1 MRSPTSASEP
11 SPAGADGSNA
21 MDEPTTGDGVVG
33 DPGAADAE
41 PEPTR
46 MLPHMSVNVRS
57 VSLAVV
63 AVLASVF
70 ALHWAQAVIVPVL
83 LGVMVSYA
91 LAPVVDRMETWRLPR
106 AAGAGLLIFTII
118 GGLGWGAWSMSDDAT
133 ALDETLPE
141 VAQKLRQSMRGA
153 NPRVDPF
160 AKVQQAATEIQS
172 AAEESANAS
181 APASAVAS
189 AVASAASGIGPV
201 AVAAVAT
208 GVLRGAS
215 ASRHLAPNATTVV
228 TTTTTRVRPE
238 VTHVVVEKEAF
249 NVRDFVWTGTLGLLA
264 LLGQTMVVML
274 VAFFLLASGNN
285 FRRKMVKLAGPK
297 LSQKR
302 VTIQALDEIHGQIQR
317 YLMVQLA
324 TSVVVGVLTGLVFLA
339 LGLEHAAVWGVVAG
353 VTNLIP
359 YVGAV
364 IVGAGSAVVA
374 LLQFGAIDQA
384 LLVGGSSFA
393 IHAVV
398 GNLLTPWLTGKA
410 SRMSP
415 FAVFV
420 GVLAF
425 GWLWGAVGL
434 ILGVPI
440 LMVVKTVCDRVDE
453 LKPVGEFLGA

>member
-1 MRSPTSASEP
+1 MRSPTSASESP
-11 SPAGADGSNA
+11 PAGADGSKA
-21 MDEPTTGDGVVG
+21 MDDPTTDDGVVG

-41 PEPTR
+41 PEPAR
-46 MLPHMSVNVRS
+46 MLPHLPVNVRS

-91 LAPVVDRMETWRLPR
+91 LAPVVDRMEAWRLPR
-106 AAGAGLLIFTII
+106 AAGAGLLIFDII

-133 ALDETLPE
+133 ALVETLPE

-153 NPRVDPF
+153 NPRIDPF

-181 APASAVAS
+181 APASA
-189 AVASAASGIGPV
+189 ASGIGPV

-208 GVLRGAS
+208 GVLRGAA

-228 TTTTTRVRPE
+228 TTTTTRARPE

-324 TSVVVGVLTGLVFLA
+324 TSVVVGVLTGLAFLA
-339 LGLEHAAVWGVVAG
+339 LGVEHAAVWGVVAG

>member
-1 MRSPTSASEP
+1 MRSPTSASESP
-11 SPAGADGSNA
+11 PAGADGSKA
-21 MDEPTTGDGVVG
+21 MDDPTTDDGVVG

-41 PEPTR
+41 PGPAR
-46 MLPHMSVNVRS
+46 MLPHLPVNVRS

-91 LAPVVDRMETWRLPR
+91 LAPVVDRMEAWRLPR
-106 AAGAGLLIFTII
+106 AAGAGLLIFAII

-133 ALDETLPE
+133 ALVETLPE

-153 NPRVDPF
+153 NPRIDPF

-181 APASAVAS
+181 APASAP
-189 AVASAASGIGPV
+189 ASAASGIGPV

-208 GVLRGAS
+208 GVLRGAA

-228 TTTTTRVRPE
+228 TTTTTRARPE

-324 TSVVVGVLTGLVFLA
+324 TSVVVGVLTGLAFLA
-339 LGLEHAAVWGVVAG
+339 LGVEHAAVWGVVAG

>member
-1 MRSPTSASEP
+1 MRSPTSASESP
-11 SPAGADGSNA
+11 PAGADGSKA
-21 MDEPTTGDGVVG
+21 MDDPTTDDGVVG

-41 PEPTR
+41 PEPAR
-46 MLPHMSVNVRS
+46 MLPHLPVNVRS

-91 LAPVVDRMETWRLPR
+91 LAPVVDRMEAWRLPR
-106 AAGAGLLIFTII
+106 AAGAGLLIFAII

-133 ALDETLPE
+133 ALVETLPE

-153 NPRVDPF
+153 NPRIDPF

-181 APASAVAS
+181 APASAP
-189 AVASAASGIGPV
+189 ASAASGIGPV

-208 GVLRGAS
+208 GVLRGVA

-228 TTTTTRVRPE
+228 TTTTTRARPE

-324 TSVVVGVLTGLVFLA
+324 TSVVVGVLTGLAFLA
-339 LGLEHAAVWGVVAG
+339 LGVEHAAVWGVVAG

>member
-1 MRSPTSASEP
+1 MRSPTSASESP
-11 SPAGADGSNA
+11 PAGADGSKA
-21 MDEPTTGDGVVG
+21 MDDPTTDDGVVG

-41 PEPTR
+41 PEPAR
-46 MLPHMSVNVRS
+46 MLPHLPVNVRS

-91 LAPVVDRMETWRLPR
+91 LAPVVDRMEAWRLPR

-133 ALDETLPE
+133 ALVETLPE

-181 APASAVAS
+181 APASAPAS
-189 AVASAASGIGPV
+189 AAASAASGIGPV

-208 GVLRGAS
+208 GVLRGAA

-228 TTTTTRVRPE
+228 TTTTTRARPE

-302 VTIQALDEIHGQIQR
+302 VTIQALDEIHDQIQR

-324 TSVVVGVLTGLVFLA
+324 TSVVVGVLTGLAFLA
-339 LGLEHAAVWGVVAG
+339 LGVEHAAVWGVVAG

>member
-1 MRSPTSASEP
+1 MRSQTSASEP

-33 DPGAADAE
+33 DPGAAEAE
-41 PEPTR
+41 PEPPR

-91 LAPVVDRMETWRLPR
+91 LAPVVDRMEAWRLPR

-133 ALDETLPE
+133 ALVETLPE

-181 APASAVAS
+181 AP
-189 AVASAASGIGPV
+189 ASAASGIGPV

-302 VTIQALDEIHGQIQR
+302 VTIQALDEIHDQIQR

-324 TSVVVGVLTGLVFLA
+324 TSVVVGVLTGLAFLA

>member
-1 MRSPTSASEP
+1 MRSPTSASESP
-11 SPAGADGSNA
+11 PAGADGSKA
-21 MDEPTTGDGVVG
+21 MDDPTTDDGVVG

-41 PEPTR
+41 PEPAR
-46 MLPHMSVNVRS
+46 MLPHLPVNVRS

-91 LAPVVDRMETWRLPR
+91 LAPVVDRMEAWRLPR
-106 AAGAGLLIFTII
+106 AAGAGLLIFAII

-133 ALDETLPE
+133 ALVETLPE

-153 NPRVDPF
+153 NPRIDPF

-181 APASAVAS
+181 APASA
-189 AVASAASGIGPV
+189 ASGIGPV

-208 GVLRGAS
+208 GVLRGAA

-228 TTTTTRVRPE
+228 TTTTTRARPE

-324 TSVVVGVLTGLVFLA
+324 TSVVVGVLTGLAFLA
-339 LGLEHAAVWGVVAG
+339 LGVEHAAVWGVVAG

>member
-1 MRSPTSASEP
+1 MRSPTSASESP
-11 SPAGADGSNA
+11 PAGADGSKA
-21 MDEPTTGDGVVG
+21 MDDPTTDDGVVG

-41 PEPTR
+41 PEPEPAR
-46 MLPHMSVNVRS
+46 MLPHLPVNVRS

-91 LAPVVDRMETWRLPR
+91 LAPVVDRMEAWRLPR
-106 AAGAGLLIFTII
+106 AAGAGLLIFAII

-133 ALDETLPE
+133 ALVETLPE

-153 NPRVDPF
+153 NTRIDPF

-181 APASAVAS
+181 APASA
-189 AVASAASGIGPV
+189 ASGIGPV

-208 GVLRGAS
+208 GVLRGAA

-228 TTTTTRVRPE
+228 TTTTTRARPE

-324 TSVVVGVLTGLVFLA
+324 TSVVVGVLTGLAFLA
-339 LGLEHAAVWGVVAG
+339 LGVEHAAVWGVVAG